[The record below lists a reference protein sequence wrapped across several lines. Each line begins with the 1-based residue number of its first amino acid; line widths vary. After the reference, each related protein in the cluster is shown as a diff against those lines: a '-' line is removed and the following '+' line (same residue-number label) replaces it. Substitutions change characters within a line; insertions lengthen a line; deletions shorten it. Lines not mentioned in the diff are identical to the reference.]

1 MLDKE
6 NIFSCSQLA
15 PTVHIFRHRIQRII
29 ELTLSCKRKQC
40 PCLKLY
46 LTSTWRK
53 QTRAMSP
60 LTRNTAH
67 RVRKHFGNL
76 ISKKFPLYSPL
87 KILERHRLMFR
98 SSSIPSVNINWAL
111 AVSKKVDPQSP
122 RRSGVGAGDT
132 PFIHLQ
138 GCLALRILIC
148 KSPFSCHPED
158 CLSDLIL
165 IIATKKS
172 HSKVITFSFCL
183 KNTR

>member
-15 PTVHIFRHRIQRII
+15 PTVHIFRHRTQRII
-29 ELTLSCKRKQC
+29 ELTLSYKRKQC

-60 LTRNTAH
+60 LPSNTAH
-67 RVRKHFGNL
+67 GVRKHLVNL
-76 ISKKFPLYSPL
+76 ISKKLPLHSPL

-98 SSSIPSVNINWAL
+98 SSSIPSVNVNWAL
-111 AVSKKVDPQSP
+111 AVCSVSKEVWA
-122 RRSGVGAGDT
+122 GAGDA

-138 GCLALRILIC
+138 GCLALRTLIC
-148 KSPFSCHPED
+148 KSPFSRHPEN
-158 CLSDLIL
+158 CLSDLVL
-165 IIATKKS
+165 IATEKS
-172 HSKVITFSFCL
+172 HSKLITFSFCL
-183 KNTR
+183 RNTL